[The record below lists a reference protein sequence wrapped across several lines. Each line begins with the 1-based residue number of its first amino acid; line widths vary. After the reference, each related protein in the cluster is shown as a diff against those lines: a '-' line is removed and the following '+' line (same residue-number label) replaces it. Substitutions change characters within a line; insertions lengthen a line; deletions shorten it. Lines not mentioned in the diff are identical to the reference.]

1 MTTTTRADIENFNDY
16 IKSKKFAHPYITGVL
31 SFEENDTD
39 ENLKQ
44 KMIAD
49 FEEVLFLVFHLK
61 TALLSCGFSIW
72 TREG

>member
-1 MTTTTRADIENFNDY
+1 VF
-16 IKSKKFAHPYITGVL
+16 